1 MKYRLLIPL
10 LFLTLLL
17 IGTVNAVTWTNAG
30 GCWTA
35 TDGAYSVVMWNATGS
50 NTFIVPGATS
60 IQYLINAG
68 GGAGGG
74 TAAGNAG
81 GGGSGGVLQGNM
93 TVSPG
98 SSITI
103 NVGTGGSPVAASR
116 GGKGGNS
123 SLANGTLALDA
134 NGGGGGA
141 SYGNAVTGTGGDGG
155 SGGGSGQWAGV
166 VSTGGIGTSGQGT
179 NGANQAGDGLG
190 LGGNG
195 GGGAS
200 ETGYMSH
207 DAAGGKG
214 GDGILSSIT
223 GVATYYAGGASG
235 GTHNSGSTN
244 PGGGLGGG
252 GTGHYSSNYPTAGT
266 DGLGGGGGGGGEGYE
281 GAAGGSGV
289 VIIRYLTPGNNPIV
303 SFTSNVT
310 SGFAPPNVPV
320 QFNDTSITSITD
332 WNWSY
337 TNTTPGNGTQIWWS
351 QIRNATQ
358 SFGVGNWNINLNVTN
373 ASGSNV
379 STPYYWVNISQ
390 STPPVAS
397 FTKDKTG
404 GTVPLTVTF
413 TDTSTNTPTSWLW
426 VFGDGSTENNTVK
439 NPVHTFTG
447 AGTYN
452 VNLTATNVYGSST
465 SGTQAITTGTVPVA
479 SFTANTSFGAPPLG
493 VQFNDTS
500 TDTVAMSAWNW
511 SFTNI
516 TPGNNTQVWWSQI
529 RNATGSF
536 GIGNYLIKLNAT
548 NTYGSNISTQTTWV
562 NVTTFNAG
570 FTGTPTGGTP
580 GTSVAFT
587 ESTTGFNTDSR
598 TWDFG
603 DGNTSTSL
611 NPSHVYAYS
620 GAFTVNLTAYNAT
633 AGYSSKVRTGYIVI
647 NPSGGVSG
655 FFRQD
660 IILSGLYTLTLTI
673 KDSATH
679 APIPVCQ
686 IIDSNG
692 DNTTTSTGVAT
703 FSYNYSVVVE
713 YISSTGYNSMSVSYV
728 MDRDRSETVYL
739 TKTTAVANS
748 TPVSQQNT
756 LWSPPQV
763 VFQVLDSNN
772 NPIVGTPVS
781 ANAEFTT
788 LPGGLAG
795 AVALFSSTFGLS
807 NTTAETILNQT
818 TTYSGTTDSSGSV
831 VFMLIPV
838 ISYNVTATDT
848 SGVNYTIS
856 IMPKDSYYQIKT
868 QNATNPSQANL
879 EIAAEKASG
888 ASIYNTTFYE
898 PSNGTIG
905 VMGAN
910 IYDSTGKT
918 NGADCW
924 YTLVDNG
931 TTWWNN
937 ESWAYGSGL
946 QIINKT
952 VPIVPYQ
959 QWKWGCNTL

>member
-1 MKYRLLIPL
+1 MKQFLVILLG
-10 LFLTLLL
+10 LLL
-17 IGTVNAVTWTNAG
+17 IIGVASATVTQYNL
-30 GCWTA
+30 
-35 TDGAYSVVMWNATGS
+35 TDGAYNVTIFNGTGS
-50 NTFIVPGATS
+50 MTWNVPAGASAGTVLVVAGGGGGS
-60 IQYLINAG
+60 TGNGGGGG
-68 GGAGGG
+68 GGAGGLAYQ
-74 TAAGNAG
+74 TSRAIS
-81 GGGSGGVLQGNM
+81 GSI
-93 TVSPG
+93 
-98 SSITI
+98 SITI
-103 NVGTGGSPVAASR
+103 GAAGIGGYGTSGTRCGTV
-116 GGKGGNS
+116 GGNTTFDTITV
-123 SLANGTLALDA
+123 NGGVGGGQYDCA
-134 NGGGGGA
+134 NGGG
-141 SYGNAVTGTGGDGG
+141 VGGDGG
-155 SGGGSGQWAGV
+155 SGAGGGYVAYS
-166 VSTGGIGTSGQGT
+166 GGIATQG
-179 NGANQAGDGLG
+179 NS
-190 LGGNG
+190 
-195 GGGAS
+195 GGA
-200 ETGYMSH
+200 TGF
-207 DAAGGKG
+207 G
-214 GDGILSSIT
+214 
-223 GVATYYAGGASG
+223 YAGGVG
-235 GTHNSGSTN
+235 GPGSN
-244 PGGGLGGG
+244 
-252 GTGHYSSNYPTAGT
+252 AF
-266 DGLGGGGGGGGEGYE
+266 GGGGGGGSGAV
-281 GAAGGSGV
+281 GAAGTASGGGDGGVGKSYSITGTATYYAAGGGGGANADSYNYGNGGSGIGGHGGNGTDGTPAVAGYYGSGGGGGGRGFNWGGNGASGV
-289 VIIRYLTPGNNPIV
+289 VIVRYQITPPLPTV

-310 SGFAPPNVPV
+310 SGFAPPNVAV
-320 QFNDTSITSITD
+320 QFNDTSMTTPTA
-332 WNWSY
+332 WNWSF
-337 TNTTPGNGTQIWWS
+337 TNTTPGNNTQIWWS
-351 QIRNATQ
+351 QIQNATQ

-373 ASGSNV
+373 SSGYNV
-379 STPYYWVNISQ
+379 STSYYWVNVSQ
-390 STPPVAS
+390 PTPPVAS

-413 TDTSTNTPTSWLW
+413 TDTSTNTPTSWFW

-452 VNLTATNVYGSST
+452 VNLTVTNVYGSST

-511 SFTNI
+511 SFQNVT
-516 TPGNNTQVWWSQI
+516 GNNTQVWFSTTQ
-529 RNATGSF
+529 NATHSF
-536 GIGNYLIKLNAT
+536 GVGNYKIALNAT
-548 NTYGSNISTQTTWV
+548 NTYGTNISTQTTWV
-562 NVTTFNAG
+562 NVTTLQAD
-570 FTGTPTGGTP
+570 FTGTPTTGLP
-580 GTSVAFT
+580 GTNVAFT

-603 DGNTSTSL
+603 DGNTSTSA

-633 AGYSSKVRTGYIVI
+633 AGFSSKVRTGYIVI
-647 NPSGGVSG
+647 NPSGGLSG
-655 FFRQD
+655 FNRQD
-660 IILSGLYTLTLTI
+660 ILLSGLYTLTLTI

-692 DNTTTSTGVAT
+692 DNTTTSVGVAT

-739 TKTTAVANS
+739 TKTTAVTNS

-788 LPGGLAG
+788 LPGGLTG
-795 AVALFSSTFGLS
+795 ALSTFESAFGLS
-807 NTTAETILNQT
+807 NATAETILNQS

-924 YTLVDNG
+924 FTLVDNG

-937 ESWAYGSGL
+937 ESWAYGAGL
-946 QIINKT
+946 QVINKT